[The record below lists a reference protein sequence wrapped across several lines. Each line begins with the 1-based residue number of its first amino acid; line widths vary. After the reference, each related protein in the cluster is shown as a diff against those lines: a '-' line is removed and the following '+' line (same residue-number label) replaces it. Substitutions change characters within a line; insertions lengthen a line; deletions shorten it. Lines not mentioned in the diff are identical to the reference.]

1 LVAYAVVRTE
11 ERAFSV
17 MRCRVYLRLYV
28 ALGTFAVLAAA
39 ALAGCAASGNT
50 SSGTQFGL
58 LDQLLGKGPAEVYP
72 PPPPEVESCGT
83 LAQCKL
89 TLKRMVDD
97 PKRGWVGEQHSAG
110 AYADGTRLFA
120 YRAVR
125 KKLSCPQLSLALT
138 EVRAASKSLAGSV
151 TGVSPEQ
158 LSRTRTLSTQVEAE
172 LAKEQAGRCRA

>member
-1 LVAYAVVRTE
+1 
-11 ERAFSV
+11 
-17 MRCRVYLRLYV
+17 MRCRVHLRRYV

-50 SSGTQFGL
+50 SSSGQFGL
-58 LDQLLGKGPAEVYP
+58 LDQLIGKGPAEVF
-72 PPPPEVESCGT
+72 PPPPEAESCGT
-83 LAQCKL
+83 PAQCKL
-89 TLKRMVDD
+89 ALKRMVDD

-120 YRAVR
+120 YRGVR

-151 TGVSPEQ
+151 PGVSPEH
-158 LSRTRTLSTQVEAE
+158 LSRTRTLSTQVETE